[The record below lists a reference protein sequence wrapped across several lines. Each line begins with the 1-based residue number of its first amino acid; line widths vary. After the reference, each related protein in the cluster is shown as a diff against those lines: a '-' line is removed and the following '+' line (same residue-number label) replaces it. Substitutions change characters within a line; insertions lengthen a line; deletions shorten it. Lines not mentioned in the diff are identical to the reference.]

1 MTLTGAYIK
10 HNDKI
15 YNVIKKY
22 GNHLYLAR
30 DNDGKFYYLLDI
42 SDYSEIVNK
51 RKDENPVRHIVV
63 VTKNSKGK
71 KIIFES
77 ILLNYDFNIPVNYLE
92 NKTNICNNLNYF
104 NLIMDNNEVVNIGNI
119 FFLDLNNRRLFYRN
133 NELEQKLRILKLM

>member
-1 MTLTGAYIK
+1 
-10 HNDKI
+10 
-15 YNVIKKY
+15 
-22 GNHLYLAR
+22 
-30 DNDGKFYYLLDI
+30 LDI